1 MYITTRGRTIRIH
14 EAKTG
19 SIRSIKEMPEEV
31 QNAQLQG
38 DVITVTM
45 PKRIHILKRIGSS
58 YNFTFFRA
66 LSK

>member
-1 MYITTRGRTIRIH
+1 MYITTRGRDIRIH
-14 EAKTG
+14 DAKSG
-19 SIRSIKEMPEEV
+19 LIKSVKTMPEEV

-66 LSK
+66 LNK